1 MAEEERSGVQNV
13 WLLVIALALGVI
25 VVVIYNVH
33 IYRVRQEGRG
43 QTIRLL
49 RVTRDMQPGD
59 LIAGEDLV
67 VKLVPKQYEASLGN
81 VVDAENLDFAIGNT
95 VNQGIE
101 KDQWLLWG
109 HITSVDKSRPANV
122 ITKGNVAVT
131 VPLESRMSLGDIL
144 RQNDRVNIVGLLPV
158 GEALK
163 TFRIMEGVRVLAIG
177 GQGIKPNKSIERGP
191 KERKG
196 MRSYRNITIEVSPT
210 VSIEM
215 ANVLT
220 HVSGGCW
227 VELVSSNE
235 EKKSS
240 YGRIN
245 PQLKKFGESPS
256 GPLRGDPAAGGVGD
270 YE

>member
-13 WLLVIALALGVI
+13 WLLFIALGLGII

-43 QTIRLL
+43 QTIRLI
-49 RVTRDMQPGD
+49 RVTRDMTPGD
-59 LIAGEDLV
+59 KIGAEDLL

-95 VNQGIE
+95 VNQAVE

-109 HITSVDKSRPANV
+109 HITNVDRSRPANV
-122 ITKGNVAVT
+122 ISRGNVAVT
-131 VPLESRMSLGDIL
+131 VPLEARMALGDIL
-144 RQNDRVNIVGLLPV
+144 RQNDRVNIVGRLPV
-158 GEALK
+158 GETLK

-177 GQGIKPNKSIERGP
+177 GEGIQPDKSANRGP
-191 KERKG
+191 KARRG
-196 MRSYRNITIEVSPT
+196 MRTYRSITVEVSPN
-210 VSIEM
+210 VSIGL

-220 HVSGGCW
+220 HVSGNCW
-227 VELVSSNE
+227 VELLSSKE
-235 EKKSS
+235 AKKTT
-240 YGRIN
+240 YGQIN
-245 PQLKKFGESPS
+245 VQLKKLADAPS
-256 GPLRGDPAAGGVGD
+256 GPLRGEAQD